1 MLSNYPTIKTVVLIL
16 LSTCTI
22 IFFNNYGRY
31 QVVGP
36 ELLENADLRNELEH
50 WEHTGTGITVY
61 SKNEVPA
68 KLDATTS
75 IQSPSLSQAIRPFHG
90 FQLLRLSCD
99 IKTQNIIGGDKDWET
114 ARVVLISHNKEGE
127 EMYYLPHV
135 LANQR
140 GNSDWRRYEK
150 VFTIAPD
157 ASEITVAAQI
167 VESTGSLWVK
177 SFSLRP
183 VALKIAF
190 KQYRQALLLVW
201 LATTLWVAA
210 PFVKSGLRSLKHGVV
225 LMLAIGIILG
235 VIMPENLKES
245 LGATFLP
252 STATA
257 VASFIPNRFNDTQSF
272 NLSPNLPVLDIYKA
286 GHFIMFTLL
295 AVTLFG
301 NRLHSISTARLLT
314 YLVLFA
320 LVTEVLQ
327 LFMAGRTA
335 QFGDIFIDS
344 CGIATG
350 FAVAWL
356 WRRYHEYGPN
366 V

>member
-1 MLSNYPTIKTVVLIL
+1 MTSNYLSTIKTVVLIL

-22 IFFNNYGRY
+22 IFFNNYERY

-36 ELLENADLRNELEH
+36 ELLENTDLRNGLDH
-50 WEHTGTGITVY
+50 WKHPGTGITLH
-61 SKNEVPA
+61 SKNGALA
-68 KLDATTS
+68 KLEATTP
-75 IQSPSLSQAIRPFHG
+75 IQSPSLSQVIRAFYG
-90 FQLLRLSCD
+90 YQLLRLSCD

-127 EMYYLPHV
+127 AMYDLPHV

-140 GNSDWRRYEK
+140 GNSDWRHYEK
-150 VFTIAPD
+150 VFEIAPD
-157 ASEITVAAQI
+157 TSGVTVAAQI

-190 KQYRQALLLVW
+190 NQYRQTLLLVW
-201 LATTLWVAA
+201 LATLFWVAA
-210 PFVKSGLRSLKHGVV
+210 PFVKSGLKSLKHGIV
-225 LMLAIGIILG
+225 LILATGIIVG
-235 VIMPENLKES
+235 VLMPENLKES
-245 LGATFLP
+245 LGSTLLP
-252 STATA
+252 STETA
-257 VASFIPNRFNDTQSF
+257 ITSFIPNRFNDTQSF
-272 NLSPNLPVLDIYKA
+272 NLSPHLPVLDIYKA

-295 AVTLFG
+295 AITPFG
-301 NRLHSISTARLLT
+301 GRHYSISNLRLVF

-335 QFGDIFIDS
+335 QFGDILIDS
-344 CGIATG
+344 AGVATG
-350 FAVAWL
+350 CIIIGL
-356 WRRYHEYGPN
+356 WRRTYLSKG
-366 V
+366 